1 MKTTEL
7 QNTEDM
13 QFLSDLIQEVLVE
26 WADETDAKERDIE
39 ANAVPFVLKNILAS
53 HYVHYFK
60 TDNETVERYLD
71 VLREM
76 IKAYKVNDVNKEF
89 GISLNKNKAQ
99 A

>member
-39 ANAVPFVLKNILAS
+39 INTVPFVLKNILAS
-53 HYVHYFK
+53 HYVHFFK

-71 VLREM
+71 VLRKM
-76 IKAYKVNDVNKEF
+76 IKAYKVNDINQEF
-89 GISLNKNKAQ
+89 DIDSNKNEAQ

>member
-39 ANAVPFVLKNILAS
+39 ANAVPFVLKNILSS

>member
-1 MKTTEL
+1 MRTTEL

-26 WADETDAKERDIE
+26 WADETNAKERDIE
-39 ANAVPFVLKNILAS
+39 VDTVPFVLKNILAS
-53 HYVHYFK
+53 HYVHFFK

-89 GISLNKNKAQ
+89 GMSLNKNKAQ

>member
-26 WADETDAKERDIE
+26 WADETNAKERDIE
-39 ANAVPFVLKNILAS
+39 VDAVPFVLKNILAS
-53 HYVHYFK
+53 HYVHFFK

-76 IKAYKVNDVNKEF
+76 IKAYKVNDVNEEF
-89 GISLNKNKAQ
+89 GISINKNKAQ